1 MGCYVCCCGRLILG
15 FGALW
20 GRALTIRPEFPL
32 QFSGLFEPHRFKVG
46 KGGRGGM
53 KSYAFADA
61 LLIEGVRQFERVLC
75 AREDMN
81 TIEESVHHLL
91 EARIF
96 ALGLQGAY
104 SIEKRAITGPMWE
117 GRGRTEF
124 IFKGLR
130 HNVHNI
136 KGLEGVTKVWVEE
149 AAAVSKDSWTKL
161 EPTIRWEDKARGR
174 QSEIWLTYNP
184 EQDDD
189 FTHQYFFVNPP
200 PDTLLVETSY
210 LDNPWLPEVLRV
222 AAETMLERDP
232 VTYRNVWLGETISSL
247 SGAIFSREMAAA
259 DESDRLG
266 SWPVDRTKPVYTFWD
281 LGFGDDTAI
290 WFAQALGGWYHLI
303 DYEEGNGKTI
313 HDYMVILNQR
323 GYMYGAHWLPW
334 DGIDAMLHH
343 KMTGDKSRSVEQLM
357 RESCGA
363 VPVRITP
370 KMSITDQLN
379 AARTI
384 FPQVRI
390 DRHACA
396 PGIKSLRNY
405 QWPPK
410 NAAGVIAPKPL
421 HNWASHAS
429 SAFCNLAVSIKQP
442 KNPPPPSRP
451 REEVE
456 YSAYG

>member
-1 MGCYVCCCGRLILG
+1 MSEV
-15 FGALW
+15 
-20 GRALTIRPEFPL
+20 RAQFPE
-32 QFSGLFEPHRFKVG
+32 QFAGLFEPHRFKVG

-61 LLIEGVRQFERVLC
+61 LLISGVQQFERVLC

-91 EARIF
+91 EARII
-96 ALGLQGAY
+96 ALGLRGLYQ
-104 SIEKRAITGPMWE
+104 IEKRAITGPMFE
-117 GRGRTEF
+117 GQGRTEF

-149 AAAVSKDSWTKL
+149 AAAVSKDSWDKL

-174 QSEIWLTYNP
+174 ASEIWLTYNP
-184 EQDDD
+184 EQSDDN
-189 FTHQYFFVNPP
+189 THQRFFVDPP
-200 PDTLLVETSY
+200 PDTLLIESNY
-210 LDNPWLPEVLRV
+210 LENPWLPDVLRV
-222 AAETMLERDP
+222 AAETMLAKDP
-232 VTYRNVWLGETISSL
+232 VTYQNVWMGECISSL
-247 SGAIFSREMAAA
+247 TGAIFAKEMASA

-266 SWPVDRTKPVYTFWD
+266 SWPVDRSKPVYTFWD
-281 LGFGDDTAI
+281 LGYGDDTAI

-313 HDYMVILNQR
+313 HDYVVALNQR
-323 GYMYGAHWLPW
+323 GYVYGAHWLPW
-334 DGIDAMLHH
+334 DSVSAMTHV
-343 KMTGDKSRSVEQLM
+343 KMAGGDKSKSIEQLM
-357 RESCGA
+357 REACGS
-363 VPVRITP
+363 VPVRVTP
-370 KMSITDQLN
+370 AMKISDQLN

-390 DRHACA
+390 DRTACA
-396 PGIKSLRNY
+396 KGIKSLRNY

-410 NAAGVIAPKPL
+410 TASGVIAAKPL

-442 KNPPPPSRP
+442 KHTPPPAP
-451 REEVE
+451 RQEEE
-456 YSAYG
+456 YSAYA